1 MIQDPNLEG
10 IKLSAKKQY
19 WFCAGPRTCVPECR
33 QETEDEA
40 EQTSSVGGDST
51 YLTALPAPL
60 PHPAFATYVQYSNL
74 ESKPLEQPWAIH
86 ARFDLALAL
95 ALARALEAERKSC
108 ASGNGVREMNGKLAH
123 HIPHTTLVNHQELFK
138 ILES

>member
-19 WFCAGPRTCVPECR
+19 WFCAGPRT
-33 QETEDEA
+33 
-40 EQTSSVGGDST
+40 SVGGDST